1 MQDSTFR
8 IQHSGSRI
16 QQDSELRIRIQ
27 SEEFGIELIGT
38 LGSKTPDSG

>member
-8 IQHSGSRI
+8 IQNSGSRI
-16 QQDSELRIRIQ
+16 QQDSELRIQ
-27 SEEFGIELIGT
+27 SAEFGIELIGT